1 MAEEIRRLPVG
12 VQSFEDL
19 REGGFVYVDKT
30 KYIYELARRSKQYFL
45 SRLRRFGKSL
55 FLSTLKAYWEGKREL
70 FEGLEIAELE
80 KDSAMAFE
88 PHPVFYFDFNGQNYQ
103 DRALEDVLDGMLSE
117 WEELYDCEKNGSLS
131 DRFKKPLSWDSMLTA
146 KSTAAE
152 GGRIACWRQT
162 NLSISSNSK

>member
-45 SRLRRFGKSL
+45 SRPRRFGKSL

-88 PHPVFYFDFNGQNYQ
+88 THPVFILTSMVRTIRIGLWKMYWTGCCRNGKNY
-103 DRALEDVLDGMLSE
+103 M
-117 WEELYDCEKNGSLS
+117 
-131 DRFKKPLSWDSMLTA
+131 
-146 KSTAAE
+146 
-152 GGRIACWRQT
+152 IARRMGH
-162 NLSISSNSK
+162 